1 MTQRIHGMKKKN
13 DFEHIFDEIVKML
26 KSHKKSVLIL
36 GLFVLLSAGMWL
48 RDQAETGDSAG
59 IVERDVKGGST
70 QNRTFSFRLERE
82 SDGDTESISVDSSVS
97 GEWNVSEGQNDGFAN
112 AGELE
117 LDISAV
123 QPGQEEAFALLEE
136 AVAEWEEVFLGEN
149 ASVNEVREN
158 LVLPSEIC
166 DGLVLISY
174 ESSDYGVLQTDGT
187 VETDTLT
194 EEGTLVELTA
204 AFTYGEYTQ
213 IETVTLCIL
222 PPAEGSAEWLYS
234 ELEEA
239 AQQAEENSRE
249 ESSFSLPESV
259 AGYRV
264 IWEEDQDYQWVYFLL
279 IGVALAICLEQ
290 RDKQTEKD
298 RKKKRMEQL
307 EYEYPQMVD
316 QFSVLIDSGMTIRGA
331 WERILKKESYADQRN
346 AGNNR
351 QKNSALQEE
360 MWITYREI
368 REGRGEREAYERFG
382 DRIGLMPYKRFSSIL
397 AQNLSKGTRD
407 MKELLQKESLEALD
421 MRKNRARR
429 LGEEAGAKLLFPM
442 LVMLLMILLP
452 LLLPALTSL

>member
-1 MTQRIHGMKKKN
+1 
-13 DFEHIFDEIVKML
+13 ML

-97 GEWNVSEGQNDGFAN
+97 GEWNVSEGQNDGFAD

-213 IETVTLCIL
+213 IETVALCIL
-222 PPAEGSAEWLYS
+222 PPAEGSAEWIYS

-351 QKNSALQEE
+351 QKNSTLQEE
-360 MWITYREI
+360 MWITYREFERAEA
-368 REGRGEREAYERFG
+368 REKH
-382 DRIGLMPYKRFSSIL
+382 MNVL
-397 AQNLSKGTRD
+397 AIAS
-407 MKELLQKESLEALD
+407 
-421 MRKNRARR
+421 
-429 LGEEAGAKLLFPM
+429 
-442 LVMLLMILLP
+442 V
-452 LLLPALTSL
+452 